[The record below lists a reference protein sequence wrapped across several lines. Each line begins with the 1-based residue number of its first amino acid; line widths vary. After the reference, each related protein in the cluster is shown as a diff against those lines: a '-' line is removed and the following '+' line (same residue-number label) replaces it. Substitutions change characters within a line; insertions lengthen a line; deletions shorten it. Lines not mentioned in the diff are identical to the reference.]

1 MKTPPAEMG
10 TQTARMNEYPSNKCN
25 IIVHHFIEKINK
37 QKVNIMSYS
46 DYFSEAEMELREG
59 ITGYCRN
66 CDKPLRGRL
75 EEHHHRG
82 EKFCEE
88 CFEALRTHTCDCCGS
103 PILDGDDMLEADGWI
118 FCEDCMEKERHC
130 CEICGSLIVD
140 GDKAIIF
147 EYHDRLKGKQTF
159 YICDDCGK
167 RKREVVPR
175 SDAI

>member
-1 MKTPPAEMG
+1 MG
-10 TQTARMNEYPSNKCN
+10 TQTARRNEYPSNKCN